1 MIELAEVPDFP
12 EKRLAWFVEAFPKGQ
27 EHASLANVPEI
38 KNGTLIAQPPS
49 DTKTR

>member
-1 MIELAEVPDFP
+1 LFP
-12 EKRLAWFVEAFPKGQ
+12 ESQ

-38 KNGTLIAQPPS
+38 KNGTLIAQPPT